1 MQGCAFIADQ
11 WQPAAGGQTIDM
23 ICPSDNRVIG
33 AIARCGTQDVDQGVA
48 AARAAFDGHWGRMS
62 PVDRG
67 RVLSKIGRAILDH
80 EDELTE
86 LEAADTGKPL
96 AQARNDVI
104 ACARYFEFYGGSVD
118 KLHGETLPYLNGYQV
133 LVLREPRGVTGH
145 IIPWNYPLQMFGRTI
160 GGSLAA
166 GNATVMKPAEEACLS
181 VLRVA
186 EIASDCGLVA
196 GALNIVPGL
205 GEEAGAAL
213 AGHAGIDYLSFT
225 GSAAVGTLVQQAAA
239 VNHTPCVLELGGKSP
254 QIIFADGDLDAV
266 LPMVTN
272 AIVQNA
278 GQTCSAGSRALIQR
292 DIYDEVM
299 ASLAERIGNL
309 RVGSHAM
316 DLDCGPVISAKQ
328 KARVEGFLARAAE
341 SGIATVAEGTIDEA
355 VPAGGFYVKPTL
367 FEGVPAAHELAQEE
381 VFGPVLT
388 ALPFKDEADAI
399 AIGNGVAYGLVAGV
413 WTKDGGRQ
421 LRMAKA
427 LRVGQV
433 FINSYGAG
441 GGVELPFGG
450 VKKSGHGREKGL
462 EGLRE
467 FTVSKTIV
475 LNHG

>member
-1 MQGCAFIADQ
+1 MQGYAFIADK
-11 WQPAAGGQTIDM
+11 WQPAADNQTIDM
-23 ICPSDNRVIG
+23 ICPSDNSVIG
-33 AIARCGTQDVDQGVA
+33 TIARCGARDVDQAVVA
-48 AARAAFDGHWGRMS
+48 ARRAFEGSWGQTT

-67 RVLSKIGRAILDH
+67 RVLSKIGASILDH
-80 EDELTE
+80 VEALTA

-96 AQARNDVI
+96 TQARNDVI

-166 GNATVMKPAEEACLS
+166 GNATVLKPAEDACLS
-181 VLRVA
+181 LLRVA
-186 EIASDCGLVA
+186 EMASDCGLAA
-196 GALNIVPGL
+196 GALNIVTGL

-213 AGHAGIDYLSFT
+213 AGHEGIDYLSFT
-225 GSAAVGTLVQQAAA
+225 GSAAVGTLVQQVAA

-254 QIIFADGDLDAV
+254 QIIFADADLDTA
-266 LPMVTN
+266 LPMVAN

-278 GQTCSAGSRALIQR
+278 GQTCSAGSRVLIQR
-292 DIYDEVM
+292 DVYDTVM
-299 ASLAERIGNL
+299 ADLGARIGKL

-316 DLDCGPVISAKQ
+316 DLDCGPVINRQ
-328 KARVEGFLARAAE
+328 QMDRVEGFLARAAAR
-341 SGIATVAEGTIDEA
+341 GIAMVAEGTIDGA
-355 VPAGGFYVKPTL
+355 SPAGGFYVKPTL
-367 FEGVPAAHELAQEE
+367 FDGVPVTHELAQEE

-388 ALPFKDEADAI
+388 ALPFKDESDAVAI
-399 AIGNGVAYGLVAGV
+399 ANGVEYGLVAGV
-413 WTKDGGRQ
+413 WTAHGGRQ